1 MEVLEIEDVKEAVI
15 QQSIQ
20 TILKYQA
27 LCEGLMDHLMGDDIS
42 LQQNATLTAKV
53 LHLFIT
59 EEAGFKTWADAL
71 VITIEKESSAQKEL
85 LGNLH

>member
-1 MEVLEIEDVKEAVI
+1 MEVLEVEDIKELVI
-15 QQSIQ
+15 QQSIT

-53 LHLFIT
+53 LHLFLT
-59 EEAGFKTWADAL
+59 EDAGFKTWAEVL
-71 VITIEKESSAQKEL
+71 ETTIAKELSAQKEL